1 MHLTRS
7 TLSITR
13 CLAHLFED
21 GLFYLD
27 LTMKK
32 NLSIEEV
39 AEWLGVDDRTV
50 YRLAQSGSLPGF
62 KVGRQWRFSEDV
74 LRSWVD
80 DRMTIER
87 LKQEERSLGYPEGR
101 IL

>member
-1 MHLTRS
+1 MS
-7 TLSITR
+7 QSPSIS
-13 CLAHLFED
+13 D

-27 LTMKK
+27 LNMKK

-50 YRLAQSGSLPGF
+50 YRLAQNGSLPGF
-62 KVGRQWRFSEDV
+62 KVGRQWRFSEGV
-74 LRSWVD
+74 LQNWID

-87 LKQEERSLGYPEGR
+87 FKHEAHSQ
-101 IL
+101 